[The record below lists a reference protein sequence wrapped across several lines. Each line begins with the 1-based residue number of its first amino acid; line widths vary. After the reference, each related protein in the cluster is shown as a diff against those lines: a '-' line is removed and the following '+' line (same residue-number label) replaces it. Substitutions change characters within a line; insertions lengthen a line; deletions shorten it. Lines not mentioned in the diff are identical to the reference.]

1 MSDIARHIERIRQE
15 LPAGTRL
22 VAVSKF
28 HTAETIMEAYEAGQ
42 RIFGESRVQELVEKY
57 EVLPKDI
64 EWHFIGHLQTNK
76 VKYIVPFIT
85 LIHSVDSEKLL
96 SVIESEAAKCGR
108 VVDCLLEIHVAQED
122 SKYGFTPDSCRELL
136 QGGSSEKYPHVRICG
151 LMGMATNDTLT
162 AGMPNHVRICGLMGM
177 ATQTDDEDCIE
188 REFSALKKLF
198 DEVKGSSS
206 VDSSAFCELS
216 MGMSHDYPLALRHGS
231 TLVRIGTSIF
241 GERVYSCF

>member
-1 MSDIARHIERIRQE
+1 MDIQANLKEVLDQ
-15 LPAGTRL
+15 LPEGVRL

-28 HTAETIMEAYEAGQ
+28 HPNEAIEEAYKVGQ
-42 RIFGESRVQELVEKY
+42 RIFGESREQELSTKY
-57 EVLPKDI
+57 ETLPKDI

-151 LMGMATNDTLT
+151 LMGMAT
-162 AGMPNHVRICGLMGM
+162 
-177 ATQTDDEDCIE
+177 QTDDEDCIE